1 MGNERIKGKHCG
13 LYLSGAMQV
22 SSTDR
27 GFQRE
32 RRKQLTMICERCGKE
47 IFDTAAICPSCGT
60 VISSASASAPPPVTS
75 YGQFPPG
82 KYGNYSEYADPH
94 DPQPMSTYDQGY
106 TPRQSFTAPPPG
118 YRPAQQIPGP
128 YNPPP
133 AYQPGPVNVT
143 IVNNFASSSNKNGSA
158 LLVEIFLSL
167 IGIYGV
173 GWRMAGKKT
182 VGTVLLFASI
192 VYWVLALSFII
203 LTWGFGIL
211 CLGPLSIIL
220 IIVNAILLNN
230 TLKRQVTWFS
240 TVQAQQ
246 TQRPPGRMRPQ

>member
-1 MGNERIKGKHCG
+1 
-13 LYLSGAMQV
+13 
-22 SSTDR
+22 
-27 GFQRE
+27 
-32 RRKQLTMICERCGKE
+32 
-47 IFDTAAICPSCGT
+47 
-60 VISSASASAPPPVTS
+60 
-75 YGQFPPG
+75 
-82 KYGNYSEYADPH
+82 
-94 DPQPMSTYDQGY
+94 MSTYDQGY